1 MAAQFVYWLSFPVLQ
16 ETDVVVVQCMVLAH
30 SHFDGILD
38 SDLVSDGWDCAYVV
52 IVKWVMWLMVWGQHG
67 IHCHAGCTTSETKRL
82 QLQAHADV
90 NDNACVPERGTSP
103 RIFTEQTRKWTK
115 FKEMDKATPKG

>member
-52 IVKWVMWLMVWGQHG
+52 IVKWVMWLMVWCGG
-67 IHCHAGCTTSETKRL
+67 VVVSVWRCGVDALALIACAGPCR
-82 QLQAHADV
+82 
-90 NDNACVPERGTSP
+90 ERISL
-103 RIFTEQTRKWTK
+103 RCLH
-115 FKEMDKATPKG
+115 